1 MNSLFSEENPILIVA
16 TQSMDQEIMLQSVTL
31 QGTAQILNKEAR
43 QVFLNCVIEM
53 QKKFVFTHQF
63 SLWSLKA

>member
-43 QVFLNCVIEM
+43 QVF
-53 QKKFVFTHQF
+53 
-63 SLWSLKA
+63 